1 MMNLFSKLK
10 QKKEDQLPIDDLT
23 AMISGHLINIEEVND
38 EVFSQK
44 MMGDG
49 FAIVPDNNVIV
60 APAPG
65 IISSVYPTGHAIN
78 IKFDNGVD
86 AIIHIGID
94 TVELNGTGFKK
105 KVSAGQKVRRGDE
118 LVELDK
124 KSIPSRVDLTTML
137 IFPELKNQQL
147 KKVTPKKVTEGSS
160 IIGKIESE

>member
-49 FAIVPDNNVIV
+49 FAIVPDGNVIV

-94 TVELNGTGFKK
+94 TVEL
-105 KVSAGQKVRRGDE
+105 S
-118 LVELDK
+118 
-124 KSIPSRVDLTTML
+124 L
-137 IFPELKNQQL
+137 IH
-147 KKVTPKKVTEGSS
+147 
-160 IIGKIESE
+160 I